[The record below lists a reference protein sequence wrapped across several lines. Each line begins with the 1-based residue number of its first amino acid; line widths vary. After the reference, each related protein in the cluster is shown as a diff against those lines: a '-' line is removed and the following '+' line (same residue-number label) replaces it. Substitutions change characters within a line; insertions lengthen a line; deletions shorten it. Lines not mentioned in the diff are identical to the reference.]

1 VTDLEGADVAGAA
14 GAVLVADR
22 VYKTYGGVVALDDAT
37 VDFRAGQIHSLLGE
51 NGAGKSTLIKVIVGA
66 VQPDGG
72 ELIWQ
77 GEPVRMATRRQA
89 TERGVRVVFQ
99 HSSLIEHLTVAD
111 NLDLGEEVSRLGWLG
126 RGRSLGR
133 APAMLERLG
142 LHVDLQTP
150 VGRLGVGERQ
160 LVEIARALRGDAK
173 LLILDE
179 PTASL
184 GETEADRLLGVV
196 RQVADA
202 GTAVI
207 YVSHRIDE
215 VISLSDRITVMRD
228 GTTVATLGRGAT
240 KQQLV
245 EMMVG
250 HAVPDRL
257 AGIAHPTARRAVT
270 LRSVSS
276 DEGLRDVHLDLNVG
290 EVLGVYGLLG
300 SGRTEL
306 AHVVAAV
313 RAPSKGVVDYAWTS
327 KRPTSSSQARAAG
340 IGFVPEDRV
349 TSGVI
354 TGRTV
359 RENVT
364 VSAAERISR
373 ALVVDTGADR
383 RLAEEALAKLRI
395 VTSGVEAPIETLSG
409 GNQQKA
415 VVGRWFV
422 SPRRLLVLDDPT
434 VGVDVGARHE
444 LHRLVIGLAEQGAS
458 ILLTSSDLDELF
470 ALCHRIIVMRDRTI
484 GGVVE
489 ADRFDKRTCLNLA
502 LGE

>member
-1 VTDLEGADVAGAA
+1 MLIGHGLRKA
-14 GAVLVADR
+14 
-22 VYKTYGGVVALDDAT
+22 YGGVVALHDAT
-37 VDFRAGQIHSLLGE
+37 IEFRPGEIHSLLGE

-66 VQPDGG
+66 VQPDDG
-72 ELIWQ
+72 ELIWE

-89 TERGVRVVFQ
+89 TERGVRIVFQ
-99 HSSLIEHLTVAD
+99 HSSLIEHLSVAD
-111 NLDLGEEVSRLGWLG
+111 NLDLGEERSRLGWIG
-126 RGRSLGR
+126 GRSLGR
-133 APAMLERLG
+133 AVEMLHRLG
-142 LHVDLQTP
+142 LDVDLRTP

-184 GETEADRLLGVV
+184 GETEAQRLLAVV
-196 RQVADA
+196 REVADDGA
-202 GTAVI
+202 AVI

-228 GTTVATLGRGAT
+228 GTTVSTVGRGST
-240 KQQLV
+240 RTELV
-245 EMMVG
+245 EMMIG

-257 AGIAHPTARRAVT
+257 AGIAEPSTDVAVS
-270 LRSVSS
+270 LRGVSS
-276 DEGLRDVHLDLNVG
+276 ASGLRDVDLDLHVG

-313 RAPSKGVVDYAWTS
+313 NAPTGGMVDYAWTS
-327 KRPTSSSQARAAG
+327 RRPTSSSRALAAG
-340 IGFVPEDRV
+340 IGLVPEDRV
-349 TSGVI
+349 TEGVL

-364 VSAAERISR
+364 VSAAEAIT
-373 ALVVDTGADR
+373 TGVFIDPRADR
-383 RLAEEALAKLRI
+383 RLAEGARSSLGIMA
-395 VTSGVEAPIETLSG
+395 SSVEAPIETLSG

-415 VVGRWFV
+415 VIGRWFV

-444 LHRLVIGLAEQGAS
+444 IHRLIVGLAERGTS

-470 ALCHRIIVMRDRTI
+470 ALCHRIVVMRERTVAA
-484 GGVVE
+484 VVE
-489 ADRFDKRTCLNLA
+489 PDHFDKRTCLSLA